1 LDKSLTCHSPDPS
14 ISARSKLTAGSSFS
28 KLSTTVLLV
37 WIVGPAKIFVH
48 RDGLDDPHNGLGANG
63 GDAKGDNSMA
73 VGHAAAE
80 FII

>member
-1 LDKSLTCHSPDPS
+1 VP
-14 ISARSKLTAGSSFS
+14 
-28 KLSTTVLLV
+28 LV

-48 RDGLDDPHNGLGANG
+48 RDGLDDPHNGLGAKG